1 MGGLTWSDFA
11 DLDFGVGWRTACTRP
26 RHAKAPRMPGSKPPE
41 SFHHFCVVATR
52 PPLMTGM
59 KSDSSSYLVALVSP
73 LFFEIFF
80 CLNRFKLNIYTCS
93 YIFHVPLKP
102 SKSTTLVLRSGLVL
116 GKCVTSIDMVT
127 GPGPGSKSLY
137 SFWSC
142 SPPMAAPG
150 GCQVLTCFVH
160 GFCHASI
167 LTTLSTLVYFVLF
180 GIVLFSSYSCH
191 AERYCKGCET
201 RSKRPG
207 VWTWSIWSQR
217 LQSAMIG
224 DVCSRCCHDLALFCP
239 RVAFFGLLCV
249 FK

>member
-1 MGGLTWSDFA
+1 MRY
-11 DLDFGVGWRTACTRP
+11 VH
-26 RHAKAPRMPGSKPPE
+26 RHGDWAGARQQ
-41 SFHHFCVVATR
+41 
-52 PPLMTGM
+52 
-59 KSDSSSYLVALVSP
+59 
-73 LFFEIFF
+73 
-80 CLNRFKLNIYTCS
+80 
-93 YIFHVPLKP
+93 VPLQL
-102 SKSTTLVLRSGLVL
+102 LVL
-116 GKCVTSIDMVT
+116 
-127 GPGPGSKSLY
+127 
-137 SFWSC
+137 F
-142 SPPMAAPG
+142 PPMAAPG

-167 LTTLSTLVYFVLF
+167 LTTLSMLVYFVLF

-239 RVAFFGLLCV
+239 RVAFFGLLWRVQVRASWIVCLAALAWH
-249 FK
+249 